1 MLNCEVK
8 NPQISPRCINR
19 RIPWRK
25 LHVVAHLSSKLFCHP
40 SHHISPY
47 LIISCLSW
55 LSGFMH
61 CLVPRGNHAGSRG
74 VPVVGASPQ
83 QIQPWLCK
91 QLGGACHGQHSCF
104 KLRSCSDDLGTWEW
118 MGMDSSPVS
127 FGLLGNLNDG
137 YDEYDGG
144 ITIGK
149 RFKTPNILVSCFDH
163 GTCG

>member
-25 LHVVAHLSSKLFCHP
+25 LHVVAHLSSKKKMP
-40 SHHISPY
+40 SVSPY

-55 LSGFMH
+55 LSGFMR
-61 CLVPRGNHAGSRG
+61 LVPPGHHAGSRG

-83 QIQPWLCK
+83 QIPCLCK
-91 QLGGACHGQHSCF
+91 QLGGTRHGQHSCF
-104 KLRSCSDDLGTWEW
+104 KLRSRSDDLGTWEW
-118 MGMDSSPVS
+118 MGMGSSPVS
-127 FGLLGNLNDG
+127 FGLLGNPNDG
-137 YDEYDGG
+137 YDGF
-144 ITIGK
+144 ITIRK
-149 RFKTPNILVSCFDH
+149 PSKTPNILVSCFDH